1 MDIQSGHVAV
11 ITGAGGGLGSALAQG
26 LAEKGCALALAD
38 ISKEALEKTAASL
51 ASKAGKVT
59 RHIVDV
65 TDRKAMEKFRD

>member
-38 ISKEALEKTAASL
+38 SRESL
-51 ASKAGKVT
+51 LQGRQDHSAY
-59 RHIVDV
+59 RRCH
-65 TDRKAMEKFRD
+65 